1 MCRLKGSISWVC
13 LMAICITPYTLT
25 SMALRVFCM
34 PYPPPIP
41 FMGFKTRLVSSP
53 PIKSPTPSKPLSPID
68 SQTTPNISGIALPP
82 INSQGLSSRSR
93 PRR

>member
-1 MCRLKGSISWVC
+1 MIMSHDWLTQLHTTNKYATMCRLKGSISWVC

-53 PIKSPTPSKPLSPID
+53 PIKSPTPSKPLSPI
-68 SQTTPNISGIALPP
+68 
-82 INSQGLSSRSR
+82 NS
-93 PRR
+93 